1 MSNLIESREKLKSA
15 SLFHEFSSDEFDQ
28 LFELFDEIRVSRG
41 DIIVRQDESGDCMF
55 ILMEGSARVIHR
67 ERDRDFVLATILPGD
82 FFGELALVDA
92 GPRSANV
99 EAITDCV
106 LLKISQAMISAAAG
120 VYPTAA
126 FKLLIAIGRV
136 LVGRLRKSNQR
147 YVDSLLF
154 PTAGKD

>member
-1 MSNLIESREKLKSA
+1 MSNVTESREKLKDTV
-15 SLFHEFSSDEFDQ
+15 LFAEFSSEEFDQ
-28 LFELFDEIRVSRG
+28 LFELFDEIRVAQG
-41 DIIVRQDESGDCMF
+41 EIIVRQDDSGDCMF

-67 ERDRDFVLATILPGD
+67 KDGREFLLATMQPGD

-92 GPRSANV
+92 GPRSADV
-99 EAITDCV
+99 VATTDCA
-106 LLKISQAMISAAAG
+106 LLKITQAMISAAAG

-136 LVGRLRKSNQR
+136 LVDRLRKSNQR